1 MKDINDQIEAFFEEY
16 EKRFAAGLAGESVEK
31 ATSEAFA
38 DYFVEASPMGVMG
51 SKNDESFLNAVPKGY
66 EFYKSIGVTEMK
78 IRQIDIT
85 ELDPLHYM
93 VDIRWESVY
102 QKDGSEGSIEFSVI
116 YFLQHLNEKLKV
128 FTYITGDEQKVLK
141 EHGLV

>member
-1 MKDINDQIEAFFEEY
+1 MKDINDQIEAFFEQY
-16 EKRFAAGLAGESVEK
+16 EKRFESGLAGESVGQE
-31 ATSEAFA
+31 TTEAFA

-66 EFYKSIGVTEMK
+66 DFYKSIGITEMK
-78 IRQIDIT
+78 IKQIDIT

-93 VDIRWESVY
+93 VDVRWESVY
-102 QKDGSEGSIEFSVI
+102 QKDESEGSIEFSVI
-116 YFLQHLNEKLKV
+116 YFLQHLKETLQV
-128 FTYITGDEQKVLK
+128 FAYITGDEQKALK